1 MGISVFEDV
10 KVRRAASYAE
20 KKHKGQKYGE
30 EDYFHSHITQV
41 VSSVV
46 NAGADTTHVIVA
58 YLHDVVEDTEAT
70 LEDIEKFFGK
80 EVADAVDAITKR
92 PEEPRLDYLVRCMD
106 NPIAKFVKLHDAWCN
121 FNRSVKEEDQRR
133 IRRYNLTIQ
142 NLLRGAI

>member
-1 MGISVFEDV
+1 MKGSYLLEC
-10 KVRRAASYAE
+10 ASNMSQAW
-20 KKHKGQKYGE
+20 HKGQKYGE

-41 VSSVV
+41 VFSVA

-70 LEDIEKFFGK
+70 LEDIEEFFGK

-92 PEEPRLDYLVRCMD
+92 SGETRPDYLVRCMD
-106 NPIAKFVKLHDAWCN
+106 NPVAKFVKLHDAWCN
-121 FNRSVKEEDQRR
+121 FNRSVKEGDQRR

-142 NLLRGAI
+142 KLLRGAI

>member
-1 MGISVFEDV
+1 MKGSVLL
-10 KVRRAASYAE
+10 KCASEMSQAW
-20 KKHKGQKYGE
+20 HKGQKYGE

-41 VSSVV
+41 VASVV

-92 PEEPRLDYLVRCMD
+92 PEETRSDYLVRCIG
-106 NPIAKFVKLHDAWCN
+106 NPVAKFVKLHDAWCN
-121 FNRSVKEEDQRR
+121 YNCSVKEGDQRR

-142 NLLRGAI
+142 KLLRGAI

>member
-1 MGISVFEDV
+1 MKGSVLL
-10 KVRRAASYAE
+10 KCASEMSQAW
-20 KKHKGQKYGE
+20 HKGQKYGE

-46 NAGADTTHVIVA
+46 NAGADTTHVVVA

-70 LEDIEKFFGK
+70 LEDIEEFFGK

-92 PEEPRLDYLVRCMD
+92 SEETRSDYLVRCMD

-121 FNRSVKEEDQRR
+121 FNRSVKEGDQRR

-142 NLLRGAI
+142 KLLRGVI